1 MAIRLLQSF
10 SSFTLDTD
18 AFPPSARPPV
28 EWAEK
33 GRGRKRVEGFRPQIV
48 LTMSSTVRF
57 LPFSFSP
64 SLMIDLVALQG
75 GMWMKAGG
83 AGVDV

>member
-1 MAIRLLQSF
+1 
-10 SSFTLDTD
+10 
-18 AFPPSARPPV
+18 
-28 EWAEK
+28 
-33 GRGRKRVEGFRPQIV
+33 VEGFRPQIV